1 MTMGRLIYVMGASGC
16 GKDSCMRYARE
27 KLPAAIPVVF
37 AHRYI
42 TRPADSGGENHVSLT
57 PLEYRLRLSRGFFRL
72 HWDSH
77 GLRYGVGCEIDSWM
91 AAGVSVVLNGS
102 REYFPQALKS
112 YPGAVPVEITAD
124 PESVAGRLA
133 ARGRENPAQAR
144 ERMHRGSAW
153 PVEHPGLVRIDNT
166 GPLEIAGEALLS
178 LLCSCSPQ

>member
-1 MTMGRLIYVMGASGC
+1 MGGLIYVMGASGC

-27 KLPAAIPVVF
+27 KLPATIPVVF

-42 TRPADSGGENHVSLT
+42 TRPADSGGENHVSLS
-57 PLEYRLRLSRGFFRL
+57 PLEYGLRLSRGFFSL

-77 GLRYGVGCEIDSWM
+77 GLRYGVGYEIASWM
-91 AAGVSVVLNGS
+91 AAGLSVVLNGS
-102 REYFPQALKS
+102 REYFSQALTS
-112 YPGAVPVEITAD
+112 YPDMVPVEITAD

-153 PVEHPGLVRIDNT
+153 PVEHHRLVRIDNT
-166 GPLEIAGEALLS
+166 GPLEIAGEKLLS
-178 LLCSCSPQ
+178 LLCSCAPQ

>member
-1 MTMGRLIYVMGASGC
+1 MGRLIYVMGASGC
-16 GKDSCMRYARE
+16 GKDSCMRCARE

-102 REYFPQALKS
+102 REYFPQALTR
-112 YPGAVPVEITAD
+112 YPDVVPVEITAA
-124 PESVAGRLA
+124 PETVAGRLA

-153 PVEHPGLVRIDNT
+153 PVEHPGLVRIDNS
-166 GPLEIAGEALLS
+166 GPLELAGEALLS
-178 LLCSCSPQ
+178 LLCSCSPL